1 MSLSADDRLDILQ
14 VVAQADSAATR
25 RDTEGYL
32 ALFSDD
38 AVLDGA
44 EGEHRG
50 KERLRQSVGPI
61 WASEGPV
68 SVHLTLNA
76 IVDPVDGRPDR
87 AVATSVLVILTGE
100 APTSV
105 HSVSAIVQ
113 HLVKVGQGWQ
123 IERRSVRVM
132 TEPSH

>member
-1 MSLSADDRLDILQ
+1 MSLSADDRLGILQ

-25 RDTEGYL
+25 RDAEGYV
-32 ALFSDD
+32 ALFGDD

-50 KERLRQSVGPI
+50 KELLRQSLGPI
-61 WASEGPV
+61 WASEGPM

-76 IVDPVDGRPDR
+76 VVDPVEGRPDR
-87 AVATSVLVILTGE
+87 AVATSVLIILTG
-100 APTSV
+100 AALTSV

-123 IERRSVRVM
+123 IERRSVRLM
-132 TEPSH
+132 TEAA